1 MKLIK
6 NLLAITCFLAALVAP
21 DAAAVIPP
29 ATGYYSITYDT
40 SKGTATIQLAGDLAV
55 APTSSTLKSGAL
67 IGLNGITGLISTT
80 YGVSAATGV
89 FSSTVT
95 MGDIITKGPW
105 VDVRAYGAKGD
116 GTTDDT
122 TALQNAL
129 NSVRTA
135 GGIVFFPSGTYLY
148 STPLRIGS
156 SVTVEGAGRGLSIIK
171 QKNNNMPGG
180 GQDDGAAF
188 INYNFSLSTSTDQNI
203 EIRNLTVDGNYQ
215 NNPDIAAGSAGGI
228 SMTYATDV
236 RIINV
241 EIANVDGYGG
251 IYYGAQN
258 LSDSGGYLSRN
269 LPGITVS
276 ECFIHDSTSTTAGGS
291 YGSGMFLSA
300 QQSVHLDVHD
310 NFLLNNRT
318 AIYLEDSAS
327 QADIHDNH
335 ITNTSNGPTG
345 SGVSVEQGNGPLT
358 QVNVHHNTISYM
370 SYGVIVGGNGIRA
383 VIVDGNI
390 ISTCTNAGIYVATPG
405 NNNALGSYIKIS
417 NNLVRDT
424 LSGPGIQVG
433 SLSSTVTVSGNLCY
447 DEKVTRTQTYGLFI
461 DSFAKNV
468 HVDASNQ
475 FDNNLTGPINNL
487 STTTTLNYC
496 AGGKC
501 GFNTYAP
508 AYAIHVASGSIYA
521 QYSLLSATMSA
532 TQSASFATAS
542 GSVNI
547 GTTAATTNG
556 KLQVYTGASGA
567 TAHVNADE
575 IVAESDGNA
584 GISIITPNT
593 ATGSIFF
600 GDPQDATIGQI
611 SYNHSTNALA
621 FQTAGGNRMNVLGG
635 GNIHI
640 VNSLGIGNAAP
651 GTALDVTGQI
661 RQSDTLNCTLGLKS
675 DASGTITGCVASDRR
690 LKSGIRDLSYMK
702 LALDRLRPRLYRW
715 KDGTSGRS
723 GNAGFVAQEVEQ
735 VFPQAVAPAGN
746 GMKGVDPNAILALL
760 VKEVQELR
768 KRVAALE
775 AGRVP

>member
-1 MKLIK
+1 MPNKSWAGQIKLLG
-6 NLLAITCFLAALVAP
+6 LLVFSALPVRSEPLYYHLQSNASSTTFRVGYAGTTPNNAVLVASGS
-21 DAAAVIPP
+21 VVLQ
-29 ATGYYSITYDT
+29 ST
-40 SKGTATIQLAGDLAV
+40 SPTVGHPVLRILDSSGTEFI
-55 APTSSTLKSGAL
+55 SGGAF
-67 IGLNGITGLISTT
+67 GLHTR
-80 YGVSAATGV
+80 
-89 FSSTVT
+89 
-95 MGDIITKGPW
+95 GP
-105 VDVRAYGAKGD
+105 VPHVNVKAFGAKGD

-122 TALQNAL
+122 SAIQTAL
-129 NSVRTA
+129 NSVKNS
-135 GGIVFFPSGTYLY
+135 GGLVFIPPGTYLY

-345 SGVSVEQGNGPLT
+345 SGVSVEQGNGPST

-370 SYGVIVGGNGIRA
+370 SYGVTVGGNGIRA

-405 NNNALGSYIKIS
+405 DNNALGSYIKIS

-475 FDNNLTGPINNL
+475 FDSNLTGPINNL
-487 STTTTLNYC
+487 STTTTISYC
-496 AGGKC
+496 AGGNC
-501 GFNTYAP
+501 
-508 AYAIHVASGSIYA
+508 AIGMSSSSYRLDVNGDVRATNFRGPSVGVTDASAATAGNVGEYVEASTTSYTNWSCASGSWCDGPSITLTAGDWDVSMTAGA
-521 QYSLLSATMSA
+521 QLNASVMTTWGLGAGTAVSPNNTDISQGVNQFSCVLPTAANSTNCSVARFRSN
-532 TQSASFATAS
+532 SAST
-542 GSVNI
+542 VI
-547 GTTAATTNG
+547 W
-556 KLQVYTGASGA
+556 
-567 TAHVNADE
+567 
-575 IVAESDGNA
+575 
-584 GISIITPNT
+584 
-593 ATGSIFF
+593 
-600 GDPQDATIGQI
+600 
-611 SYNHSTNALA
+611 
-621 FQTAGGNRMNVLGG
+621 
-635 GNIHI
+635 
-640 VNSLGIGNAAP
+640 
-651 GTALDVTGQI
+651 
-661 RQSDTLNCTLGLKS
+661 
-675 DASGTITGCVASDRR
+675 
-690 LKSGIRDLSYMK
+690 YMK
-702 LALDRLRPRLYRW
+702 LNATWTGATPQMI
-715 KDGTSGRS
+715 GTISARR
-723 GNAGFVAQEVEQ
+723 A
-735 VFPQAVAPAGN
+735 
-746 GMKGVDPNAILALL
+746 
-760 VKEVQELR
+760 R
-768 KRVAALE
+768 
-775 AGRVP
+775 